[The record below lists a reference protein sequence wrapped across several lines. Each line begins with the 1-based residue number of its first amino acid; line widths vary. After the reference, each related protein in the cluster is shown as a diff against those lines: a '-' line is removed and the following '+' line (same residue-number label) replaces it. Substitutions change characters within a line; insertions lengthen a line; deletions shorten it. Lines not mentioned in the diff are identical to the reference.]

1 MISEILAAIKSLA
14 HKSSMPRE
22 MTLPTG
28 AKAVLTLDA
37 AGNEV
42 VHFERKDEWHP
53 EYLFTTIDDMLN
65 FIRSIPERYGDARA
79 ADYRELYVYT
89 EQDIP
94 VMFSIADKATNPLML
109 EQLFTLRED
118 EDFARWFSGE
128 AMDQTQ
134 FHNLLFELAH
144 QHDQQDLIGAMKVL
158 TYRVEINYEASIE
171 TERNLELAYSE
182 KEMKGSVIVP
192 KVITVTCPVFAGT
205 KFQLQTEFDILVVKP
220 KNPNDKIK
228 FRLQPHGKTITKI
241 KRDAAKFIAE
251 EEFIKPA
258 QEIIAGFATTIPAI
272 YLRANIKRQQ
282 YNSMARFDSKSS
294 NLK

>member
-1 MISEILAAIKSLA
+1 MISEILTAIKSLA

-42 VHFERKDEWHP
+42 MHFERKDEWHP

-65 FIRSIPERYGDARA
+65 FIKSIPERYGNDRA
-79 ADYRELYVYT
+79 AGYRELYVYT

-94 VMFSIADKATNPLML
+94 VMLSIADKMTNPLMV
-109 EQLFTLRED
+109 EQFFTLRDD
-118 EDFARWFSGE
+118 EDFARWFSGA
-128 AMDQTQ
+128 AMDQTE

-158 TYRVEINYEASIE
+158 TYRVEINYEASVE

-182 KEMKGSVIVP
+182 KELKGSVVIP
-192 KVITVTCPVFAGT
+192 KTITVTCPVYAGT
-205 KFQLQTEFDILVVKP
+205 RFQLQTQFDILIVKP
-220 KNPNDKIK
+220 KNPTDKIR
-228 FRLQPHGKTITKI
+228 FRLSPHGKTIEKI
-241 KRDAAKFIAE
+241 KRDSARFIAE
-251 EEFIKPA
+251 NEFINPA
-258 QEIIAGFATTIPAI
+258 QELISCFAVPIPAL
-272 YLRANIKRQQ
+272 YLRANIKRDSF
-282 YNSMARFDSKSS
+282 NSLARFDTKSS